1 MSNVKAFNPPRT
13 AGQGANDTTEKMR
26 ILVAE
31 DDSESLRFIAEA
43 VERIGHLP
51 LTAGNG
57 KEAMEILRTQGPQI
71 DVVFLDRIMPY
82 MDGPAVLRFMAQD
95 PVLRQIPVI
104 LQTGTDE
111 GGRGGGAPSA
121 GLFYTLAKPY
131 DATELQAILAA
142 AARQAQK
149 TKRLARKMSHHQAGF
164 DLLASAKFSFR
175 TLDEAENLACFI
187 ANCFPEP
194 EHVVTG
200 IAELMVNAIEHG
212 NLRIGEKE
220 KEELVRRNAWQAEVE
235 KRLADPAYAQLR
247 AEIALTRRDGGI
259 YVVISDQGEGFEWQ
273 NYIRIDPDRAAQASG
288 RGIAH
293 AATVCFDTLRYDHV
307 GNRAIAFVQE
317 RRPLRW

>member
-1 MSNVKAFNPPRT
+1 MSNVKALNTLRS
-13 AGQGANDTTEKMR
+13 AGKGANDMADKMR

-31 DDSESLRFIAEA
+31 DDSEVLRFIAEA
-43 VERIGHLP
+43 VERIGHIP
-51 LTAGNG
+51 VTAGNG
-57 KEAMEILRTQGPQI
+57 KEAMEILRTQGTQI
-71 DVVFLDRIMPY
+71 DVIFLDRIMPY
-82 MDGPAVLRFMAQD
+82 MDGPAVLRFIAHD

-104 LQTGTDE
+104 LQSGAGEGTM
-111 GGRGGGAPSA
+111 RGADSPA

-131 DATELQAILAA
+131 EATELQAILAA

-149 TKRLARKMSHHQAGF
+149 SKRLARKISHHQTGF
-164 DLLASAKFSFR
+164 DLLSSAKFSFR
-175 TLDEAENLACFI
+175 TLEEAENLACFI

-194 EHVVTG
+194 DHVVTG
-200 IAELMVNAIEHG
+200 LAELMVNAIEHG

-235 KRLADPAYAQLR
+235 KRLADPAYADLR

-273 NYIRIDPDRAAQASG
+273 NYIRIDPERAAQASG

-293 AATVCFDTLRYDHV
+293 AATVCFDTLRYDHI

>member
-1 MSNVKAFNPPRT
+1 MTNVKAFSVPRA
-13 AGQGANDTTEKMR
+13 AGKGANDMAEKMR
-26 ILVAE
+26 VLVAE

-43 VERIGHLP
+43 VERTGHIP
-51 LTAGNG
+51 VTVGNG
-57 KEAMEILRTQGPQI
+57 KEAMEILRTQGAQI

-82 MDGPAVLRFMAQD
+82 MDGQAVLRFMAQD

-104 LQTGTDE
+104 LQS
-111 GGRGGGAPSA
+111 GAGEAGAKAETLPM
-121 GLFYTLAKPY
+121 GLFYTLSKPY
-131 DATELQAILAA
+131 EAPVLQSILTA

-149 TKRLARKMSHHQAGF
+149 SKRLARKMSNHQTGF
-164 DLLASAKFSFR
+164 DLLSSAKFSFR
-175 TLDEAENLACFI
+175 TLEEAENLACFI

-194 EHVVTG
+194 DHVVTG
-200 IAELMVNAIEHG
+200 LAELMINAIEHG

-220 KEELVRRNAWQAEVE
+220 KEELVSRNAWQAEVE
-235 KRLADPAYAQLR
+235 RRLADPAYAELR

-273 NYIRIDPDRAAQASG
+273 NYIKIDPERAAHASG

-307 GNRAIAFVQE
+307 GNRAVAFVQE